1 MAEITESELLQQVR
15 DALVFT
21 ETEDGAM
28 SVLQLADALDISP
41 NAVRIRLRKLLE
53 EGIVET
59 VRVRRKKMNG
69 VVSPMIAYAPV
80 KRADVRPSDVRP

>member
-1 MAEITESELLQQVR
+1 MAQITESELLEQVR

-41 NAVRIRLRKLLE
+41 NAVRTRLRKLLE

-69 VVSPMIAYAPV
+69 VVSPMIAYAP
-80 KRADVRPSDVRP
+80 KKEKK

>member
-1 MAEITESELLQQVR
+1 MERVTESELLEQVR

-28 SVLQLADALDISP
+28 SVLQLADALNMSA
-41 NAVRIRLRKLLE
+41 NAVRDRLRKLIE
-53 EGIVET
+53 EGIVQT

-69 VVSPMIAYAPV
+69 IVSPQIAYAPV
-80 KRADVRPSDVRP
+80 KSDES